1 MGIARMRL
9 ITAIL
14 SASIVTVAAA
24 PALALTAGTA
34 KRGAE
39 VSSPP
44 CHAYEQNPDG
54 SWKEL
59 SCAEN
64 GLTPAPAKVSTRNE
78 GKASR

>member
-1 MGIARMRL
+1 MRL

-14 SASIVTVAAA
+14 SVAIIAVAAA
-24 PALALTAGTA
+24 PALARTSDAA
-34 KRGAE
+34 KTSNE
-39 VSSPP
+39 ISPPP

-59 SCAEN
+59 ACAEN
-64 GLTPAPAKVSTRNE
+64 GQTPLTPAKVSTRNE